1 MGGSIAGWIWPTE
14 GTGQIR
20 VILQCAT
27 SVQNWAR
34 QNPPVLR
41 LKRRR
46 GYAAVR
52 FSTP

>member
-27 SVQNWAR
+27 SVRHA
-34 QNPPVLR
+34 
-41 LKRRR
+41 KIRRFCACS
-46 GYAAVR
+46 GDEG
-52 FSTP
+52 TQ